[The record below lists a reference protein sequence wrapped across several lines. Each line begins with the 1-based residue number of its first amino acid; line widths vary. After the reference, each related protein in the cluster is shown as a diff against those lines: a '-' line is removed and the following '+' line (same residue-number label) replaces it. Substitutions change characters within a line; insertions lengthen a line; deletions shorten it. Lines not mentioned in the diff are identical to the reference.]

1 MIERDFFKRAPLV
14 CARQLIGAELC
25 WGDCSGIIVET
36 EAYAAVGD
44 AASHT
49 FSRPSAR
56 AFVAAHPP
64 GTAYVYLNYGM
75 HWLFNV
81 LVKGRRGDGFVL
93 VRALEPG
100 RGIAEMAARRR
111 LDDVRK
117 LCAGPGRLT
126 QALGIDGAWHGRDL
140 CADAGYAFAA
150 RLGRPRLVAD
160 GRIGISVAA
169 DLPWRFTL
177 AGSAYVSVKPRQ
189 AGAREK

>member
-1 MIERDFFKRAPLV
+1 MLARDFFERSPLV

-25 WGDCSGIIVET
+25 WGECSGIIVET

-44 AASHT
+44 TAAHT
-49 FSRPSAR
+49 FFRPSAR
-56 AFVAAHPP
+56 AFVANHPP

-93 VRALEPG
+93 VRALEPA
-100 RGIAEMAARRR
+100 RGVAAMAERRR

-126 QALGIDGAWHGRDL
+126 QALGIDGTWHGGDL
-140 CADAGYAFAA
+140 CADAEHAFAA

-160 GRIGISVAA
+160 ERIGISTAA
-169 DLPWRFTL
+169 ELPWRFTL
-177 AGSAYVSVKPRQ
+177 AGSAYVSVKPRV
-189 AGAREK
+189 ARD

>member
-1 MIERDFFKRAPLV
+1 MIERSFFERAPLV
-14 CARQLIGAELC
+14 CARQLIGAELR
-25 WGDCSGIIVET
+25 WGGCAGIIVET

-44 AASHT
+44 TAAHT
-49 FSRPSAR
+49 FFRPSAR
-56 AFVAAHPP
+56 KFVADHPA

-81 LVKGRRGDGFVL
+81 LVKGKRGDGFVL
-93 VRALEPG
+93 VRALEPA
-100 RGIAEMAARRR
+100 RGLAAMAERRR

-140 CADAGYAFAA
+140 CADAEHAFAA

-160 GRIGISVAA
+160 GRIGISTAA
-169 DLPWRFTL
+169 ELPWRFTL
-177 AGSAYVSVKPRQ
+177 AGSAYVSVKPRV
-189 AGAREK
+189 ARD